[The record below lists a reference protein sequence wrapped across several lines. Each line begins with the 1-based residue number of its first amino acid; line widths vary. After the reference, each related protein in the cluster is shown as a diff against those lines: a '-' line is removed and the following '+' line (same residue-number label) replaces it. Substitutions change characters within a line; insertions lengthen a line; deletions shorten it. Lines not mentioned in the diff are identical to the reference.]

1 MNDTKVC
8 IFSLGCKTN
17 QYESSCLATAFF
29 EKGYDVY
36 SHLTKADIYVINTCA
51 VTNEAERKSRQ
62 AIQRARSMNKNAKI
76 IVIGCAPQADLKNFI
91 NKDVDY
97 IKGSYGKINLLDQL
111 EETGVAIENEP
122 IIYEELPK
130 PFIFEKTR
138 ALLKI
143 QDGCDNYCSYCV
155 IPYVRG
161 KSRSRL
167 IKNIIEEAKYF
178 ENFFSEIVITG
189 INIAAFGKDSN
200 ESIHDLVDE
209 LSKLKARFRF
219 GSIYVEMINDELLS
233 KLQKFDNFCPH
244 FHLSLQS
251 GSDSILKDMNRK
263 YLTSDYK
270 NAVNLIKKYF
280 PNAGL
285 TTDIIVGYPTESK
298 ENFIETINFVKEI
311 KFSDI
316 HIFKFS
322 PKKGTK
328 AALLTS
334 LPKEIVNKRMQIM
347 KEIKSQL
354 IVDFLIANIGSTQ
367 EVIFEKNEDNLK
379 VGYSRNY
386 LKIYSN
392 TNQEKANVICH
403 KIYKDGLI
411 GEVC

>member
-1 MNDTKVC
+1 M
-8 IFSLGCKTN
+8 
-17 QYESSCLATAFF
+17 
-29 EKGYDVY
+29 
-36 SHLTKADIYVINTCA
+36 
-51 VTNEAERKSRQ
+51 
-62 AIQRARSMNKNAKI
+62 
-76 IVIGCAPQADLKNFI
+76 
-91 NKDVDY
+91 
-97 IKGSYGKINLLDQL
+97 
-111 EETGVAIENEP
+111 
-122 IIYEELPK
+122 
-130 PFIFEKTR
+130 
-138 ALLKI
+138 
-143 QDGCDNYCSYCV
+143 
-155 IPYVRG
+155 
-161 KSRSRL
+161 
-167 IKNIIEEAKYF
+167 
-178 ENFFSEIVITG
+178 
-189 INIAAFGKDSN
+189 
-200 ESIHDLVDE
+200 
-209 LSKLKARFRF
+209 KARFRF

-233 KLQKFDNFCPH
+233 KNQKFDNFCPH

-403 KIYKDGLI
+403 KIYKDEKRLVRYANI
-411 GEVC
+411 RH

>member
-1 MNDTKVC
+1 MC
-8 IFSLGCKTN
+8 
-17 QYESSCLATAFF
+17 SSSWF
-29 EKGYDVY
+29 
-36 SHLTKADIYVINTCA
+36 
-51 VTNEAERKSRQ
+51 
-62 AIQRARSMNKNAKI
+62 
-76 IVIGCAPQADLKNFI
+76 KNFI

-219 GSIYVEMINDELLS
+219 GSIYVEMINDELLFKTS
-233 KLQKFDNFCPH
+233 K
-244 FHLSLQS
+244 
-251 GSDSILKDMNRK
+251 IW
-263 YLTSDYK
+263 
-270 NAVNLIKKYF
+270 
-280 PNAGL
+280 
-285 TTDIIVGYPTESK
+285 
-298 ENFIETINFVKEI
+298 
-311 KFSDI
+311 
-316 HIFKFS
+316 
-322 PKKGTK
+322 
-328 AALLTS
+328 
-334 LPKEIVNKRMQIM
+334 
-347 KEIKSQL
+347 
-354 IVDFLIANIGSTQ
+354 
-367 EVIFEKNEDNLK
+367 
-379 VGYSRNY
+379 
-386 LKIYSN
+386 
-392 TNQEKANVICH
+392 
-403 KIYKDGLI
+403 
-411 GEVC
+411 